1 MGWVC
6 CWVLWSVHIKSSP
19 MYVTSQFWK
28 SEQVCSGGGP
38 KEPAQLHSL
47 LNVGIQN
54 GLSLLREDIKLQRC
68 WSVLPLPLC
77 HLSETSKLSSP
88 GWHPGWWYPAL
99 LRLSPGKRGQRA
111 VAPCDL
117 LLLPSA
123 GSVLLMKKHLF
134 LQAEDLGKGQTCE
147 SSGSRQS
154 WHQADVALEGMS
166 SCRAGVSVLC
176 VWKDPNT
183 FWQKGCELTVQ
194 SGGFPVLFALP
205 FSAALML
212 VSLTLQAQLYSSE
225 AVHLA
230 DLTIPCQPYFSG
242 FFLSSSHLSVAC
254 QYIRCIT
261 KMGVRSAS
269 GPGCLLPSSFY
280 LASFNICESMR
291 CPW

>member
-123 GSVLLMKKHLF
+123 GFEEASFFAGWGLGERTNVWELWQPAELAPSWCGLGGDVQLSSRCQCPVRLERSQHFLAKGLWTDCAVGGVSSSV
-134 LQAEDLGKGQTCE
+134 C
-147 SSGSRQS
+147 
-154 WHQADVALEGMS
+154 VALF
-166 SCRAGVSVLC
+166 SCTDAGVPYFASTALQLWSCTFSWLNHPLSTLFFRLLPILFPPLRSLSVY
-176 VWKDPNT
+176 
-183 FWQKGCELTVQ
+183 
-194 SGGFPVLFALP
+194 
-205 FSAALML
+205 
-212 VSLTLQAQLYSSE
+212 SLHYEDGSSE
-225 AVHLA
+225 CIRPRVLA
-230 DLTIPCQPYFSG
+230 P
-242 FFLSSSHLSVAC
+242 FLLLS
-254 QYIRCIT
+254 CI
-261 KMGVRSAS
+261 
-269 GPGCLLPSSFY
+269 L
-280 LASFNICESMR
+280 
-291 CPW
+291 